1 MTTFLYHLPKGK
13 SSWSPIEPMTDA
25 AKNPCIR
32 VLFVEE
38 GAGECKI
45 ENQTLQANTSDLF
58 LIASHETCDLSDLS
72 DTDRWILNF
81 DMAALSNANIDTRG
95 FLMLMSEEPLL
106 SFLSSHNEK
115 CQPTTKRRFKADKE
129 NRLCW
134 ATCLRQLSRE
144 LSEKSF
150 GYADVI
156 HSLLKLLLFDIVR
169 LVKLRFKAKSPQPL
183 VAKALNFIEENYKDA
198 ISLSDVAAAVE
209 RSPAYLTD
217 LVRQTTGKTVL
228 GWIVEHRMAHAR
240 QLLLYTSHSVAHI
253 SEQVGY
259 FDRRHFSRQF
269 LRSHNL
275 TPHKW
280 RHKNAVSEA
289 SNAVG
294 NLIDS
299 QTNSRTDV
307 LSTS

>member
-1 MTTFLYHLPKGK
+1 MTTFLSHLPKGK

-25 AKNPCIR
+25 AKGPCIR

-38 GAGECKI
+38 GSGECKI
-45 ENQTLQANTSDLF
+45 ENQTLQASTSDLF

-72 DTDRWILNF
+72 DTERWILNF
-81 DMAALSNANIDTRG
+81 DMAALSDANIDTRG
-95 FLMLMSEEPLL
+95 FLILMSGEPLL
-106 SFLSSHNEK
+106 SFLNSQNET
-115 CQPTTKRRFKADKE
+115 CQPTKRRFKADKE

-134 ATCLRQLSRE
+134 STCLRQLRRE
-144 LSEKSF
+144 LSEKAF
-150 GYADVI
+150 GYADVV
-156 HSLLKLLLFDIVR
+156 HSLLKLLLFDVVR

-183 VAKALNFIEENYKDA
+183 VAKALHFIEENYKDA

-217 LVRQTTGKTVL
+217 LVRKTTGKTVL

-280 RHKNAVSEA
+280 RSQNAISEA
-289 SNAVG
+289 SNAITD
-294 NLIDS
+294 LIDN
-299 QTNSRTDV
+299 QINSHAEEFSAV
-307 LSTS
+307 